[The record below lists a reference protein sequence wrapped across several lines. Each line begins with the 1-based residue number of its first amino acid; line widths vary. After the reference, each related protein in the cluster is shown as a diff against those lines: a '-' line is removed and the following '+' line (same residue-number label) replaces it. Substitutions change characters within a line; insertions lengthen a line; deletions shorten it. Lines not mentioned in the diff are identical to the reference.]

1 MLVERKRLPMKLC
14 IVTHSVTLGDGQ
26 GRVNYEIAQ
35 EALNRGHQVIL
46 IASRVAPELE
56 QRPSVRWVPIR
67 VSQFPGALL
76 RNLAFSYRSARW
88 LNQHRH
94 DYDVVLSNGAITSAP
109 SDVNTAHFVH
119 STWLTSPYHTIR
131 YRPDPYGA
139 YQWLYTALNAYWER
153 QAFKRSTTVIAVS
166 GQVKDEL
173 MGIGLPHGKIQVI
186 LNGVD
191 LEEFQPCAVD
201 RVALGLPQDVFLGLF
216 AGDIRTPRKNL
227 GTVLRSLVNLPKV
240 HLAIAGDTKGSPY
253 PAMAKDLGIQDRTHF
268 LGYRRDMPQLMQAVD
283 SFIFPSRYE
292 TFGLVILEAM
302 ASGIPV
308 ITTATTGAS
317 ELITPEVGYVISHPE
332 NVTEIEHALRQLSQD
347 PDLCQRQGAAA
358 RKTAQ
363 QYTWQR
369 LAQQYLSQLESLALS
384 DASNPSIPAVLS

>member
-1 MLVERKRLPMKLC
+1 MKLC

-35 EALNRGHQVIL
+35 EALSRGHQVIL

-56 QRPSVRWVPIR
+56 RLDSVQWVPIQ

-76 RNLAFSYRSARW
+76 RNLAFSYQSARW
-88 LNQHRH
+88 LRQHRQ
-94 DYDVVLSNGAITSAP
+94 DYDVVLSNGAITSAA
-109 SDVNTAHFVH
+109 SDLNTAHFVH

-139 YQWLYTALNAYWER
+139 YQWVYTALNAYWER
-153 QAFKRSTTVIAVS
+153 QAFKRSTNVVAVS

-173 MGIGLPHGKIQVI
+173 MRIGLPHEKIQVI

-191 LEEFQPCAVD
+191 LEEFRPAAVD
-201 RVALGLPQDVFLGLF
+201 RAALGLPQDVFLGLF

-227 GTVLRSLVNLPKV
+227 DTVLRSLVNLPNV
-240 HLAIAGDTKGSPY
+240 HLAIAGDTQGSPY
-253 PAMAKDLGIQDRTHF
+253 PAMAADLGIQARTHF
-268 LGYRRDMPQLMQAVD
+268 LGYRRDMPQLMQAAD
-283 SFIFPSRYE
+283 LFIFPSRYE

-302 ASGIPV
+302 ASGTPV

-317 ELITPEVGYVISHPE
+317 ELVTPDTGYVISHPE
-332 NVTEIEHALRQLSQD
+332 NVAEMENALKQLSQNH
-347 PDLCQRQGAAA
+347 DLRQHQGISA

-363 QYTWQR
+363 QYTWQK
-369 LAQQYLSQLESLALS
+369 LAQQYLSQLEGLAIS
-384 DASNPSIPAVLS
+384 KSSTQAIPAILP